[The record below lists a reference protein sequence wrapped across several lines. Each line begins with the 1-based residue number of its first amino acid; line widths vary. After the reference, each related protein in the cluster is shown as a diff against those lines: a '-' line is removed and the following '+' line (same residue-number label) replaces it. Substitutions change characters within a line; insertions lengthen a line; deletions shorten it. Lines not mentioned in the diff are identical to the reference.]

1 MELWQ
6 IMEEVLAVCLLSDVG
21 GQRYPTNTSKVEG
34 YVPDSDTMSSTCSV
48 GNDGQ
53 AYWNNGILDCVLGN
67 ENSTAFGQT

>member
-1 MELWQ
+1 MANNGRSFGSVFTVRCW
-6 IMEEVLAVCLLSDVG
+6 
-21 GQRYPTNTSKVEG
+21 GQSYPTNTSKVEG